1 MTVKP
6 YVVYTDGSSFNNPGP
21 GGYGVVLRLGKQLT
35 TLSKGFKLTTN
46 NRMEIMA
53 VIVALQTIGEGK
65 KVEIYTDSEYTI
77 NAITK
82 WIFGWKKNNW
92 IKQDGTSVTNRD
104 LIEQLDELVRANK
117 VTFIKVKAHAGVPD
131 NELADKL
138 AKEGASNPT
147 EIDEGYIAEVNRP
160 KPVNPYPNTTT
171 YKPSYKPW
179 YTKKRS

>member
-1 MTVKP
+1 MAIKP
-6 YVVYTDGSSFNNPGP
+6 YIVYTDGSALKNPGP
-21 GGYGVVLRLGKQLT
+21 GGYGIVLRLGSQMT

-92 IKQDGTSVTNRD
+92 IKQDGGAVTNRD
-104 LIEQLDELVRANK
+104 LIEQLDELVRLNK
-117 VTFIKVKAHAGVPD
+117 VTFIKVKAHVGIPD

-138 AKEGASNPT
+138 AKEGAGNPT
-147 EIDEGYIAEVNRP
+147 EVDEGYLEELAKP
-160 KPVNPYPNTTT
+160 KPAITSTQYQNRY
-171 YKPSYKPW
+171 SPW
-179 YTKKRS
+179 YNKKRV